1 MKKSFI
7 KVALF
12 GVLAI
17 TAANFVGCTDYD
29 DDIKNLQGQVD
40 ELKSVSIADIDSQ
53 LKALKE
59 ADANLATTCSTLE
72 AAIDE
77 IKANLESLTKASEA
91 LKVAVD
97 GKVDKSV
104 YDAAIEALNG
114 QCAEL
119 AAKLSVLSDL
129 QAAIDALNANK
140 ADKTALDAINKAIEE
155 LKAKDAKLAEDL
167 AALQTTINAALDGK
181 ADKTA
186 LDKLEKDL
194 QTKLNE
200 GLTSLRGDLEGR
212 IGGIETSLKN
222 LATKDELK
230 AAKDALEARIKTLET
245 SNESLKTA
253 TENNKNA
260 INDLSK
266 IVTPLKT
273 LVDGINSRLGVAEGN
288 ISALQESIGQV
299 DSKISTAITNLQLI
313 LEGKIDAIDAAYKAA
328 DTELAR
334 RIKVLEDAKFA
345 KESDL
350 NAAKADITTLQKEIY
365 GEDGKGG
372 LKNELSALK
381 VQVDNL
387 FIEGT
392 AENGQLTAAIGAEI
406 TAALQKGGDIQKAI
420 DAAISAATGRIDV
433 LDSQVRDLMARIQ
446 SIVFVP
452 QYTNA
457 DGAFVPAYFINKVG
471 GEMTIKFRISPAD
484 RAIELAEMAQKRLG
498 SDASILSFIVEGS
511 ALETRAAAEDLD
523 IRGVTGTGDGIIAV
537 TVAPNVD
544 KFVDGKYFPTAMIVS
559 TTKTTEAKEDS
570 ITNITTE
577 YFKIKGQTIIT
588 SQASLESS
596 SKNLPYTQKVA
607 TDVNVDFSEKIS
619 YAGVAGLSLQD
630 LGFEQNLTIYSV
642 NSILIDNQGKAVNKN
657 EENNLKT
664 YLDNHHITLNGN
676 KGIQLKENDPSYMG
690 TEITLGLAE
699 SVFGYDNSTPAVP
712 NQIYDV
718 TYTIS
723 DDTFTEDPVNYGTLV
738 EKTWTV
744 ADAGN
749 AKTYTAKI
757 DLTKMT
763 TLYSSKGGTP
773 EKVLAAMKTA
783 TVEYYVDGNKVTSGD
798 DKMVIDLNKPNEDNV
813 TIKLPASFKWKTY
826 NYSVVYKTT
835 YGDIE
840 AQANIILQY
849 PAEETFLVPIDARWI
864 TNNVTYFVQYEKPK
878 ASDTNFEIINNLNGT
893 DAQAY
898 KVVPGA
904 DYTFALNNADKFTGI
919 EVASDGKI
927 TISQEIKYTT
937 DEGDVLAG
945 QDAIDKVRIT
955 TTVTVAGN
963 KVATEDYGIQV
974 SYPIP
979 ANITVANLPYSAKDI
994 LAGTPLDIASKITLA
1009 DRWSTSLIAKAK
1021 IQTYAKDV
1029 WGMKGESDH
1038 VIYTLEVGAE
1048 SAGLRVEDFT
1058 LDATKGTLLLNETNL
1073 AQKAVVTIKVKTT
1086 NNYGESNG
1094 TFTVTLEP
1102 TK

>member
-59 ADANLATTCSTLE
+59 ADANLTTTCSTLE

-155 LKAKDAKLAEDL
+155 LKAKDTKLAEDL

-200 GLTSLRGDLEGR
+200 GLTSLRSDLEGR
-212 IGGIETSLKN
+212 IGGIETSLKS
-222 LATKDELK
+222 LATKAELE
-230 AAKDALEARIKTLET
+230 AAKKALEDRIAKLET

-253 TENNKNA
+253 TENNKKA
-260 INDLSK
+260 IDELSR

-273 LVDGINSRLGVAEGN
+273 LVDGINSRLGTAEGT
-288 ISALQESIGQV
+288 IKELQESVNSV
-299 DSKISTAITNLQLI
+299 DSRISTAITNLQL
-313 LEGKIDAIDAAYKAA
+313 LLQGKIDAVDAAYKAA
-328 DTELAR
+328 DKELNK

-350 NAAKADITTLQKEIY
+350 NEAKANITTLQKEIY

-372 LKNELSALK
+372 LKSELSDLK
-381 VQVDNL
+381 AQVDNL

-392 AENGQLTAAIGAEI
+392 TENGQLTAAISAEI
-406 TAALQKGGDIQKAI
+406 ATQLAKSGTIQDAI
-420 DAAISAATGRIDV
+420 DTAISAVTGRIDV
-433 LDSQVRDLMARIQ
+433 LESQVADLMARIQ

-457 DGAFVPAYFINKVG
+457 EGAFVPAYFINKVG
-471 GEMTIKFRISPAD
+471 GEMTIKFRVSPAD
-484 RAIELAEMAQKRLG
+484 KAVELAEMAQKRLAG
-498 SDASILSFIVEGS
+498 NAPILSFIVEGS
-511 ALETRAAAEDLD
+511 ALETRAASEDLN
-523 IRGVTGTGDGIIAV
+523 ITAVTGTGDGIIAV
-537 TVAPNVD
+537 TATPKYG
-544 KFVDGKYFPTAMIVS
+544 KFVDDKYFPTAMIVS
-559 TTKTTEAKEDS
+559 TTKTTEEKGDS

-577 YFKIKGQTIIT
+577 YFKVKGQTIAT
-588 SQASLESS
+588 NQASLESS

-619 YAGVAGLSLQD
+619 YTGVAGLSLQD

-642 NSILIDNQGKAVNKN
+642 NSILIDNQGKAVDKK
-657 EENNLKT
+657 EESNLNT
-664 YLDNHHITLNGN
+664 YLDSKHITLNGN
-676 KGIQLKENDPSYMG
+676 KGIQLTENDPSYMG
-690 TEITLGLAE
+690 TSIALVLAE
-699 SVFGYDNSTPAVP
+699 SVFGYNSLNPAAP
-712 NQIYDV
+712 NKTYNV

-723 DDTFTEDPVNYGTLV
+723 DDTFTEDPVDYGTLV

-763 TLYSSKGGTP
+763 KLYSSKGGTP
-773 EKVLAAMKTA
+773 EKVLAAMKAA

-798 DKMVIDLNKPNEDNV
+798 DKMVIDLNKSNENNV
-813 TIKLPASFKWKTY
+813 TIKLPASFEWKTY

-849 PAEETFLVPIDARWI
+849 PAAETFLVPIEARWI
-864 TNNVTYFVQYEKPK
+864 TNHVTYFVQYEKPL
-878 ASDTNFEIINNLNGT
+878 ASEKNFAIINNLNGT
-893 DAQAY
+893 EAQAY
-898 KVVPGA
+898 KVVEGA
-904 DYTFALNNADKFTGI
+904 DYTFALNNADKFAGI
-919 EVASDGKI
+919 KVAPDGKI
-927 TISQEIKYTT
+927 TISKEIKYTT

-945 QDAIDKVRIT
+945 QDAIDKVKIT
-955 TTVTVAGN
+955 TTVKVAGN
-963 KVATEDYGIQV
+963 DVATETYGIQV

-979 ANITVANLPYSAKDI
+979 ANIIVANLTYSAADI
-994 LAGTPLDIASKITLA
+994 LAAKPLDIAGKITLA

-1021 IQTYAKDV
+1021 IQDYAKNV
-1029 WGMKGESDH
+1029 WGMTGDGDH
-1038 VIYTLEVGAE
+1038 VTYTLEVGDK

-1058 LDATKGTLLLNETNL
+1058 LDAAKGTLLLNETNL
-1073 AQKAVVTIKVKTT
+1073 AQEAVVTIKVKTT

-1094 TFTVTLEP
+1094 TFTVTLKP